1 MCLVD
6 APQSH
11 IVDLL
16 VWELLVEQ
24 SDSLLER
31 IACPCNEGLLR
42 CEEVYVEAIK
52 LLLGSSLSRS
62 IFTLE

>member
-31 IACPCNEGLLR
+31 IACPCNECLLR